1 MRIKARAGRERGV
14 LCDDEHR
21 DSRPGA
27 GTFKQ
32 LLARLD
38 TAIASATIDNFYVD
52 EVNVP
57 HSEHTLPPT
66 SRVHLNQSWTIR
78 P

>member
-1 MRIKARAGRERGV
+1 
-14 LCDDEHR
+14 
-21 DSRPGA
+21 
-27 GTFKQ
+27 
-32 LLARLD
+32 
-38 TAIASATIDNFYVD
+38 VD